1 MSKPVK
7 AFRVGYVSASIFINE
22 VDTEGGPKKI
32 RNVNLQR
39 RYRDT
44 EGEWQTST
52 SFGLADLP
60 QAIAVLKMAMEYV
73 ASKEAD
79 VTPS

>member
-60 QAIAVLKMAMEYV
+60 QAISVLQMAMEYV